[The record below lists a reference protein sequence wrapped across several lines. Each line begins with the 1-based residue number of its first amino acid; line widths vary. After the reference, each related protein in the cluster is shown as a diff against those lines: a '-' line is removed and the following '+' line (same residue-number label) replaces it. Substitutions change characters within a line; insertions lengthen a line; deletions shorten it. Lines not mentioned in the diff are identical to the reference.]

1 VSFGRLGVGAGWHR
15 TPSAQLK
22 LKMDIPLHL
31 TKIAFGCDSL
41 AYLSERLA
49 MRGDEVRLTTRNK
62 PRRAEEIMA
71 GGSLYWILAS
81 RLVARS
87 PILRFEPSADGRT
100 DIVIAAVAIPVM
112 PVPRRVHQGWR
123 YLEGADAPRDLAD
136 LGGDAAD
143 MPHALRDELGDL
155 GLI

>member
-1 VSFGRLGVGAGWHR
+1 
-15 TPSAQLK
+15 
-22 LKMDIPLHL
+22 
-31 TKIAFGCDSL
+31 
-41 AYLSERLA
+41 

-62 PRRAEEIMA
+62 PRRAEEIVRAISNQLESADGSEIAVEQKLEHGLWQMQDA
-71 GGSLYWILAS
+71 PCSNGSLYWILAS

-100 DIVIAAVAIPVM
+100 DIVIAAVAIRVM

-136 LGGDAAD
+136 IGCDAAD
-143 MPHALRDELGDL
+143 MPPTLRGELGNL